1 VRPFALILA
10 VAAVWSSVTSPSHAT
25 SLPPLPAGWPTT
37 LQIGMADD
45 PGDAKALRKTAPFGF
60 RYQYLAGG
68 VNTGQGWATWNPNG
82 SFVTRY
88 ETESWA
94 NSEIPVFTYYQLLQS
109 KPTGGDEA
117 TTDLA
122 HLKDPALMNAYWK
135 DVRLFFARAKSTH
148 TVVLHVEPD
157 LWGYIEQAATN
168 DDAAT
173 VPAVVPGGLPQNAAG
188 FAQEFVNL
196 RNQLAPNVILAYH
209 MSGWGT
215 KHDILYEK
223 PPNATVVAYAT
234 RSANFYLSLHAK
246 FDVSFED
253 FSDRDAGF
261 YTVQENNPKT
271 WMKPADFA
279 RHLLYA
285 KTFVAL
291 AGIRMVAWQIPLG
304 NTVMRAENNTWDH
317 YQDNRVQWLLG
328 PDSRAHLRAYVAAG
342 FVGFLFGR
350 GADGATCACDA
361 AKDGVTNPA
370 PIDGNTRA
378 SLSADDDGGYFRA
391 QARAY
396 YRSGSLP
403 LPS

>member
-1 VRPFALILA
+1 MKLLALAIT
-10 VAAVWSSVTSPSHAT
+10 AAALSVTASAGAA
-25 SLPPLPAGWPTT
+25 LPPLPTGWPQT

-45 PGDAKALRKTAPFGF
+45 PGDAKALHAAAPFGF

-88 ETESWA
+88 DDESFA
-94 NSEIPVFTYYQLLQS
+94 NHEIPVFSYYQLLQS
-109 KPTGGDEA
+109 KPTGGDEMTA
-117 TTDLA
+117 DLA
-122 HLKDPALMNAYWK
+122 HLKDPSVMAAYWQ
-135 DVRLFFARAKSTH
+135 DVRLFFTRAKSTH
-148 TVVLHVEPD
+148 PVVLHVEPD
-157 LWGYIEQAATN
+157 LWGYIEQGSTN
-168 DDAAT
+168 DNAAT

-188 FAQEFVNL
+188 FAQEFVKL
-196 RNQLAPNVILAYH
+196 RDELAPNVILAYH

-215 KHDILYEK
+215 KHDIQYEK
-223 PPNATVVAYAT
+223 PPNATVIAYAT
-234 RSANFYLSLHAK
+234 RSANFYRSLHAK

-261 YTVQENNPKT
+261 YAKQENNPKT
-271 WMKPADFA
+271 WMSPADFA

-285 KTFVAL
+285 KTFVPL

-304 NTVMRAENNTWDH
+304 NTVMRAMNNTWDH
-317 YQDNRVQWLLG
+317 FQDNRVQWLLG

-361 AKDGVTNPA
+361 AKDGITNPA
-370 PIDGNTRA
+370 PINGNTRA
-378 SLSADDDGGYFRA
+378 SLTADDDGGYFKA
-391 QARAY
+391 QTRAY
-396 YRSGSLP
+396 YKSGALP
-403 LPS
+403 LST